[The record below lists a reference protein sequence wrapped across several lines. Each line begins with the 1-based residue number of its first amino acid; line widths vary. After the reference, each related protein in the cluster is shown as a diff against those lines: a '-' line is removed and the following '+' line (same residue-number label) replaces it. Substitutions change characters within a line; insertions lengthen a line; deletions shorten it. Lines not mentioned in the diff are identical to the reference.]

1 MSRNGWI
8 IFCLA
13 YVIGLLSTNLLA
25 FPNFGFSWQQL
36 IVLATGL
43 IGLSIITAIAIW
55 RFNKSQDQYQ
65 MYLCAGI
72 VAVLAVVYFQCR
84 IPQPDVDDIS
94 YQVRAENSE
103 LITVTGKVLTEPRLN
118 ANQRLKF
125 WLKTIQVE
133 TGFNNQENVSGKLY
147 VTVPL
152 LQGTGIYPGENIKVK
167 GVLYLPQ
174 AANNPGSFDFK
185 AYLARQGIFA
195 GLQGLEII
203 ISDRNLETPW
213 NWSKLRQRIV
223 RSQLTG
229 LGSPVGQLVSSMVLG
244 NKAVDLAADIRDRFI
259 AVGLAHVF
267 AASGFQVS
275 LLLGIALKLTNR
287 LSSKLQL
294 IIGLGTLFT
303 YLGLTGLQASVLR
316 AGLMGCG
323 VLIAIA
329 LDTKVKPLGSLLL
342 AATIILLVDPLL
354 IGDVGF
360 QLSFLATL
368 GLIVTSP
375 TLQARLDWLPP
386 AISDLIAVPL
396 AASIWVLPL
405 LSYVF
410 NSLATYSILVNI
422 ISTPLITV
430 ISLGGMMSAIAAL
443 IMPIMGS
450 AIAMTL
456 YYPTLCLIQITKFF
470 TNLPGSS
477 WAVGQISLG
486 ALLAIYGLFCLV
498 WLNQWWQRH
507 WWLILGLTVALIVVR
522 IGYSRLN
529 LLQVTVLAAKQEQII
544 VVQDHGKV
552 ILINSGKD
560 NAAKYSVLP
569 FLGQQGINH
578 LDYAIALD
586 SQSNSKSGWLEI
598 SAAMPI
604 RYFVNSLPL
613 PIVPDLKGIETQS
626 ADQDINLKSIQIA
639 IDSQRAI
646 LQLTIKEQ
654 IWLILTQ
661 SDRQGLDIQE
671 YIQEQNIT
679 NKPLVLL
686 SSENTWLSK
695 LLPMLQPQVAI
706 VNNYEIKKYIKEHI
720 AKQALQQMKI
730 YSTQEDGAIRWTPQE
745 GFKTML
751 ETSQSN
757 NIF

>member
-1 MSRNGWI
+1 MTRNSWI

-25 FPNFGFSWQQL
+25 FPNFGFTWQQL
-36 IVLATGL
+36 VILATGL
-43 IGLSIITAIAIW
+43 IGLSIIAAIATW
-55 RFNKSQDQYQ
+55 RFGKSKYQSQYQ
-65 MYLCAGI
+65 MCLCAGI

-84 IPQPDVDDIS
+84 IPQPNVDDIS

-103 LITVTGKVLTEPRLN
+103 FITVTGKVLTEPRLN
-118 ANQRLKF
+118 ASQRLKF
-125 WLKTIQVE
+125 WLKTTQVE
-133 TGFNNQENVSGKLY
+133 NGFDNQEEVSGKLY

-152 LQGTGIYPGENIKVK
+152 LQGTGIYPGENLKVT

-195 GLQGLEII
+195 GLQGWETI
-203 ISDRNLETPW
+203 ISDRHAETAW

-223 RSQLTG
+223 RSQLAG
-229 LGSPVGQLVSSMVLG
+229 LGSPIGQLVSSMVLG
-244 NKAVDLAADIRDRFI
+244 NKSVDLAGDVRDRFI
-259 AVGLAHVF
+259 AAGLAHVF

-275 LLLGIALKLTNR
+275 LLLGVALKLTNR

-294 IIGLGTLFT
+294 VIGLGTIFT

-316 AGLMGCG
+316 AGLMGSG
-323 VLIAIA
+323 VVIAIA

-342 AATIILLVDPLL
+342 AATIILLFDPLL

-375 TLQARLDWLPP
+375 ALQARLDWLPP
-386 AISDLIAVPL
+386 AIATSIAVPL

-430 ISLGGMMSAIAAL
+430 ISLGGMISALAAL
-443 IMPIMGS
+443 LIPMVGS
-450 AIAMTL
+450 AIAWTL
-456 YYPTLCLIQITKFF
+456 YYPTWWLIEITKFF

-498 WLNQWWQRH
+498 WLNQWWQRR
-507 WWLILGLTVALIVVR
+507 WWLVLWFAVAFVVVP
-522 IGYSRLN
+522 IGYNRLN
-529 LLQVTVLAAKQEQII
+529 LLQVTVLAAKQEQIV
-544 VVQDHGKV
+544 VVQDRGKV

-560 NAAKYSVLP
+560 NTAKYSVLP
-569 FLGQQGINH
+569 FLAQQGINH
-578 LDYAIALD
+578 IDYAIALD
-586 SQSNSKSGWLEI
+586 SQSNSKEEWLEI
-598 SAAMPI
+598 NAAVPI

-613 PIVPDLKGIETQS
+613 QVVPDFKSIKKQS
-626 ADQDINLKSIQIA
+626 ADQDINLKSSQIA
-639 IDSQRAI
+639 IDSQRSI
-646 LQLTIKEQ
+646 LQLTIKKHT
-654 IWLILTQ
+654 WLILAR
-661 SDRQGLDIQE
+661 SDRHAQDIKE
-671 YIQEQNIT
+671 YIQQQNIPS
-679 NKPLVLL
+679 KPLVLL
-686 SSENTWLSK
+686 SSENTLPPE
-695 LLPMLQPQVAI
+695 LLKMLQPEIAI
-706 VNNYEIKKYIKEHI
+706 AKNHEIKKYI
-720 AKQALQQMKI
+720 AKQASQQIEI
-730 YSTQEDGAIRWTPQE
+730 YTTQENGAIRWTPQE

-751 ETSQSN
+751 ETSQRN
-757 NIF
+757 NTF